1 MKLLWGGR
9 CTNKV
14 CMGCEKCKFNE
25 LEEFIEKQENKEAA
39 LIAVLHKA
47 QGIYGYLGEEVQ
59 NFIAEKLEIPRSKV
73 YGVVTFYSFF
83 TTVPKGKYI
92 ISVCTGTACFVRG
105 AGDILDEFKRKLK
118 IKEGE
123 TTKDG
128 LFTLDVLRC
137 VGACSIAPVVLVN
150 DKVYGHFNKSQVE
163 KVLSEL
169 KG

>member
-1 MKLLWGGR
+1 MGYKL
-9 CTNKV
+9 CT
-14 CMGCEKCKFNE
+14 GCNNCSKFKE
-25 LEEFIEKQENKEAA
+25 LEEFIQKQDNKEAA

-47 QGIYGYLGEEVQ
+47 QGLYGYLSKEVQ
-59 NFIAEKLEIPRSKV
+59 QFIADKLEIPASKV

-83 TTVPKGKYI
+83 TTVPKGKYV

-105 AGDILDEFKRKLK
+105 AGEILEEFKQKLG

-123 TTKDG
+123 TTEDG

-150 DKVYGHFNKSQVE
+150 DEVHGYFKKEQVE
-163 KVLSEL
+163 TVLEGL
-169 KG
+169 KE